1 MLLTS
6 VTIGHS
12 NNKNDYDEDEEEKK
26 EDDNDDNDTM
36 IIIVITMREGKMSFR
51 TLPATTI
58 VMTNLYSGFKLGD
71 PNIF

>member
-1 MLLTS
+1 MMLLTS

-12 NNKNDYDEDEEEKK
+12 NNKNDDDDD
-26 EDDNDDNDTM
+26 EDDNDDDDTM
-36 IIIVITMREGKMSFR
+36 IIIVITTRDDKMSFR

-58 VMTNLYSGFKLGD
+58 VMTNLYSGFKLRD

>member
-1 MLLTS
+1 MMLLTS

-12 NNKNDYDEDEEEKK
+12 NNKNDDDDDED
-26 EDDNDDNDTM
+26 EDDNDDDDTM
-36 IIIVITMREGKMSFR
+36 IIIVITTRDDKMSFR

-58 VMTNLYSGFKLGD
+58 VMTNLYSGFKLRD

>member
-1 MLLTS
+1 MMLLTS

-12 NNKNDYDEDEEEKK
+12 NNKNDYDDDDED
-26 EDDNDDNDTM
+26 EDDNDDDDTM
-36 IIIVITMREGKMSFR
+36 IIIVITTRDDKMSFR

-58 VMTNLYSGFKLGD
+58 VVTNLYSGFKLRD